1 MCRLICFISSGRSFQ
16 PLFLWLFFLF
26 LFPPF
31 WHPHEMHVSVLIGV
45 PYLSEALLS
54 FLNFFFFLL
63 FGLYKLS
70 WSIFKFAEY
79 FYSVSS
85 NLMLNLPGDFFF
97 VIVLVNFRIFIC
109 FYFIIYLFLV
119 SFYFFKHVSL
129 HFFEHIY
136 DGFLKN
142 HVNSDIWALT
152 CSFCCLVLC
161 VCMCVCRSCILVSL
175 HIS

>member
-31 WHPHEMHVSVLIGV
+31 RYPHEMHVSVLIGV

-119 SFYFFKHVSL
+119 SFFFPFCYVTIKCLSWSG
-129 HFFEHIY
+129 FEMKTI
-136 DGFLKN
+136 FLFPRPKSS
-142 HVNSDIWALT
+142 VVKL
-152 CSFCCLVLC
+152 
-161 VCMCVCRSCILVSL
+161 
-175 HIS
+175 